1 MPGAVYVL
9 SGVTSL
15 MCAALLFRAYARN
28 RMRLLLWSALC
39 FLGMTFD
46 NVMLFVD
53 LIIVPQIDL
62 SAWRHLPGL
71 AGLMLLLYGMI
82 WDAK

>member
-1 MPGAVYVL
+1 MPGAVYL
-9 SGVTSL
+9 LGAATTL
-15 MCAALLFRAYARN
+15 ICAGLLFRAFRQN

-39 FLGMTFD
+39 FLGLTFD
-46 NVMLFVD
+46 NIMLFVD
-53 LIIVPQIDL
+53 VVLTPHIDL

-71 AGLMLLLYGMI
+71 LGLVLLLYGMI

>member
-1 MPGAVYVL
+1 MSGAVYVL
-9 SGVTSL
+9 SAVTSL
-15 MCAALLFRAYARN
+15 ICAALLFRAYRRN

-46 NVMLFVD
+46 NVMLLLDVVV
-53 LIIVPQIDL
+53 LPQIDL